1 MKLFIITQAV
11 DSTHSALGF
20 FIEWIKSLRRH
31 PSISSVT
38 VASFD
43 DSNEKIENVDIH
55 RIHKTDRL
63 ARIKSLWSLLKTS
76 DWDVLFVHMTP
87 IWCIACWPIVFIK
100 RKKMVLW
107 YTHGSSSFALRL
119 ACLLC
124 DEVYTATNSAF
135 PFRSKKVFAIGHGV
149 PESFAGIQRTLDSHH
164 RYLANGR
171 FSRRKR
177 VIETLEFFEQIHQ
190 MDPQATLTWV
200 GSSMGD
206 KLYELEIEQTIHHLK
221 LESCVQMKGA
231 VLFDDLPEIYA
242 SHDLLLHLSATGSLD
257 KVAIEAL
264 ATGCAVFSTNPA
276 TGDGLGKE
284 WLWEGILDAF
294 AVTEVMQRA
303 KQGVSSETR
312 QRIAHRYSLTIFVD
326 RLCKML
332 SGLVGKSMS

>member
-20 FIEWIKSLRRH
+20 FIEWIKTLRKH
-31 PSISSVT
+31 PSISVVT

-43 DSNEKIENVDIH
+43 DSNEEIEHVDIH
-55 RIHKTDRL
+55 RVHESDRL
-63 ARIKSLWSLLKTS
+63 TRIKTLWTLLKTS

-124 DEVYTATNSAF
+124 NEVYTATNSAF
-135 PFRSKKVFAIGHGV
+135 PFRSKKVFAIGHGI
-149 PESFAGIQRTLDSHH
+149 PESFAGIQRTFDSHH

-171 FSRRKR
+171 LSRRKR

-190 MDPQATLTWV
+190 LDPQATLTWV

-206 KLYELEIEQTIHHLK
+206 KMYELEIEQTIHRLK

-257 KVAIEAL
+257 KVVIEAL
-264 ATGCAVFSTNPA
+264 VSGCVVFSTNSA
-276 TGDGLGKE
+276 TEEGLGSV
-284 WLWEGILDAF
+284 WYWRGALDNVA
-294 AVTEVMQRA
+294 AARA
-303 KQGVSSETR
+303 IELAIYGVSSDI
-312 QRIAHRYSLTIFVD
+312 RIKTMKRYDLTSFID
-326 RLCKML
+326 RLCTMML
-332 SGLVGKSMS
+332 SIERK